1 MPIYDQSY
9 RKYEARGPL
18 RRARFWPI
26 TREALRLIL
35 SRRAF
40 LGLLM
45 IAWVP
50 FLARVIQV
58 YVVTRFPEA
67 GRVLPVDGR
76 LFGEFLSQQ
85 AVFTL
90 FLTVFGG
97 AGLIANDLRTGAILV
112 YLSRPLTQR
121 DYIVG
126 KLGTLLALN
135 LSVTLVPGL
144 LLYVITLA
152 LAPDQFLKREL
163 IWIAPA
169 IVLQSLIVSLV
180 TSLVALAVS
189 SLSKSARVAG
199 LGFFGLLMG
208 LELARAILRAVYGR
222 QETALISVRADMQ
235 AIGYSLFGITS
246 RTLDLP
252 WMQPAFVLVLVGMAC
267 LAILR
272 ARVRAVEIVR

>member
-1 MPIYDQSY
+1 MPIYDQGY
-9 RKYEARGPL
+9 RRHQARGPL
-18 RRARFWPI
+18 RSVRSWPI

-35 SRRAF
+35 ARRAF

-85 AVFTL
+85 SVFTL

-97 AGLIANDLRTGAILV
+97 AGLIANDLRTGAILI
-112 YLSRPLTQR
+112 YLSRPLTRR
-121 DYIVG
+121 DYVIG
-126 KLGTLLALN
+126 KLGVLMALN
-135 LSVTLVPGL
+135 LSVTLLPGL
-144 LLYVITLA
+144 LLYLVTIA
-152 LAPDQFLKREL
+152 LAPDQFLKWPL
-163 IWIAPA
+163 AWLGPA
-169 IVLQSLIVSLV
+169 IVLHSVVISLV

-189 SLSKSARVAG
+189 SLSRSARVAG
-199 LGFFGLLMG
+199 LSFFALFMG
-208 LELARAILRAVYGR
+208 LELVRGILRAVYNR
-222 QETALISVRADMQ
+222 PESLLVSVQ
-235 AIGYSLFGITS
+235 ASLHSVGNALFGIQS
-246 RTLDLP
+246 RALGLP
-252 WMQPAFVLVLVGMAC
+252 WIQPAAVLLLACLLC

-272 ARVRAVEIVR
+272 SRVRAVEIVR